1 MIVLKYCIIVRD
13 NEKSKK
19 IQEILISKIKH
30 EYNDKTPDYV
40 VAVGGDGTII
50 KASHK
55 YPNAVIFGIH
65 TGHLGHYANY
75 SVDELDIAIE
85 NINNSNFKVQKLDV
99 LAAEFVTN
107 SGNIV
112 NDFALNEVT
121 IVSPLRT
128 LILDVWID
136 NDFLERYR
144 GTGLCISTPSGSTAY
159 NKSLHGS
166 VIDSRLRT
174 MQLTE
179 MAGIN
184 STAYKSLG
192 SPIVLS
198 YERRIKLDLVEGY
211 EARTDLFITVDHI
224 SYSLRDLKS
233 LYIFYNNKT
242 INMAYNKPE
251 EFVNRINRSFLI
263 SKE

>member
-1 MIVLKYCIIVRD
+1 MINMKYCIIVRD
-13 NEKSKK
+13 NGNSKQ
-19 IQEILISKIKH
+19 IQDFLISKIKH
-30 EYNDKTPDYV
+30 EYSDINPDYV
-40 VAVGGDGTII
+40 IAIGGDGTII
-50 KASHK
+50 KAGHK
-55 YPNAVIFGIH
+55 YPNALIFGIH

-75 SVDELDIAIE
+75 SVEDIDVVID
-85 NINNSNFKVQKLDV
+85 NINNNTYNIQDLD
-99 LAAEFVTN
+99 LLSAEFVTE

-128 LILDVWID
+128 LILDVYID

-144 GTGLCISTPSGSTAY
+144 GTGFCISTPSGSTAY

-166 VIDSRLRT
+166 VIDNRLKS

-179 MAGIN
+179 IAGIN
-184 STAYKSLG
+184 STAYKTLG

-198 YERRIKLDLVEGY
+198 HERRIKLDVAEGF
-211 EARTDLFITVDHI
+211 EVPEDLFITVDHI
-224 SYSLRDLKS
+224 SYSLKDLKS

-242 INMAYNKPE
+242 LKMAYNKPE
-251 EFVNRINRSFLI
+251 NFINRISRSFLI
-263 SKE
+263 SKK